1 MRSPSREPE
10 TRESLR
16 KRERD
21 LRKLGYLHVAGADEA
36 GAGPLAGPL
45 VAAAVVLPPRVRFS
59 GVDDSKKLTP
69 RQREAWSKVIR
80 ARATAWAVVEVS
92 AAEVDRFGPFQASIL
107 GMTRA
112 VLALDPAPDYL
123 LTDARRLPDLALPQE
138 PVIGGDRKHLC
149 IAAASILA
157 KVHRD
162 ALMRDFDTRFPGYGF
177 ARHKGYGTPAHLE
190 ALQRLGPCPE
200 HRKTYAPVRDA
211 LGWQPRLF

>member
-1 MRSPSREPE
+1 MRPTSPPSAPRDF
-10 TRESLR
+10 LR
-16 KRERD
+16 RRERE
-21 LRKLGYLHVAGADEA
+21 LRQFGFRRVAGADEA

-45 VAAAVVLPPRVRFS
+45 VAAAVILPPRARLP

-69 RQREAWSKVIR
+69 RQRERWAALIR
-80 ARATAWAVVEVS
+80 QRALAFAVVEVD
-92 AAEVDRFGPFQASIL
+92 AAEVDRSGPYQASIA

-138 PVIGGDRKHLC
+138 AVIGGDRKHLC

-162 ALMRDFDTRFPGYGF
+162 GLMREFEDQFPGYGF
-177 ARHKGYGTPAHLE
+177 ARHKGYGTAAHLE
-190 ALQRLGPCPE
+190 ALQRLGPCPQ
-200 HRKTYAPVRDA
+200 HRRSYSPVREA